1 MYVYLSVFGK
11 GVFMKVVVKLV
22 LRTFFTKKKAKTEK
36 NVCPDLALVDLRNSS
51 WLLRRLCVVP
61 LLASICYLNPVA
73 LSVEVYHGP

>member
-36 NVCPDLALVDLRNSS
+36 NVCPDLALVDQWNSS
-51 WLLRRLCVVP
+51 LCGRGV
-61 LLASICYLNPVA
+61 
-73 LSVEVYHGP
+73 